1 MWRVSRKA
9 FWIVMPLIVTAV
21 SILGVSRLRRQITKP
36 PLPVAADAAIPAPAA
51 NPPAPPSP
59 AEVTIPAQTEI
70 SVRLNQSLATNR
82 ATAGDP
88 FFATVADP
96 VEVNGQV
103 VIPQGAAVKGRVIS
117 VSSAG
122 RLKGVAKI
130 RLTLDSVEVRGSSY
144 DLSSN
149 TFARIGEKHKKRNW
163 EMIGGGGGGGALL
176 GALAGGGK
184 GLLIGAP
191 IGAGAG
197 LAGSALTG
205 KSDLV
210 IPAETAM
217 TFRLLAPLEI
227 PL

>member
-1 MWRVSRKA
+1 MFKVGSKA
-9 FWIVMPLIVTAV
+9 FWIVLILTVTAV
-21 SILGVSRLRRQITKP
+21 SILGVSRLRRQA
-36 PLPVAADAAIPAPAA
+36 PLPAAAVAQTPLPGESA
-51 NPPAPPSP
+51 NPVASSP
-59 AEVTIPAQTEI
+59 AGQVTIPAQTEI
-70 SVRLNQSLATNR
+70 RVQLNESIATDH

-96 VEVNGQV
+96 VQVNGQV
-103 VIPQGAAVKGRVIS
+103 VIPQGVPVKGRVVS
-117 VSSAG
+117 VDAGG
-122 RLKGVAKI
+122 RLKGVAEI
-130 RLTLDSVEVRGSSY
+130 RLTLESVEINGSFF

-163 EMIGGGGGGGALL
+163 EIIGGSSGGGALL

-205 KSDLV
+205 KKNLV

-217 TFRLLAPLEI
+217 TFRLLAPVEM
-227 PL
+227 PM